1 MDRPQMLS
9 VGSSAFGLAELGGL
23 LLHYK
28 GIYLTVTRMDV
39 KPDTEVGNE

>member
-1 MDRPQMLS
+1 MLS

-23 LLHYK
+23 LVHYK

-39 KPDTEVGNE
+39 RPDTEVGNE